1 MPSPYDHLDRESLIR
16 LLQRRDADR
25 SLGLVWEREG
35 VEMDCA
41 LNDDYVA
48 MSLDPELSHGGGPWH
63 NLIIEGDNF
72 DALRALRTS
81 HKEQVRCI
89 YIDPPYNT
97 LKKDFVYNDRFVDK
111 THRFRHSLWLEF
123 MYQRLTIARDL
134 LSEDGVI
141 MASIDDHEVF
151 RLGML
156 LDRVFGEENKAGVVV
171 WKNVTDNN
179 PSRVATEHEYVLVY
193 MKDKSSC
200 PAVWK
205 SPDLAVKSTML
216 EKERELLAAYEDP
229 ESLQAAYSAWFREVK
244 DQLQPLDNYKFIDRG
259 GIYAGSRSVHNPGR
273 EGYRYDVLHDVTG
286 MPCKQPLMGYRFPE
300 NTMRDLLRDGRILF
314 GANET
319 KLIELKIYLRDYQQK
334 LSSVIML
341 DGRAGANELR
351 DIFPGTGKVF
361 NNPKPVELLSNLLSF
376 VTSGDDLVLD
386 FFAGSGS
393 TAQAVQ
399 ELNRADR
406 QSRRYILISSTEATN
421 EEPDKNL
428 CRDVCAERVRRVT
441 AEGFAYMRT
450 RRIAKHRLTMKLD
463 HAEIWNALQLLHER
477 AVSPWSGYGLSVD
490 GDMSYLSDFSE
501 PSLSLLTEWR
511 AIVNESAATLYSWS
525 PERAKAL
532 LPDTVR
538 CQPIPQYLRDR
549 FGR

>member
-1 MPSPYDHLDRESLIR
+1 MPSHYDHLDRESLIK

-35 VEMDCA
+35 IEMDRA

-48 MSLDPELSHGGGPWH
+48 MSLVADLSHGGGPWE

-72 DALRALRTS
+72 DALRALRVS
-81 HKEQVRCI
+81 HKEKVHCI

-97 LKKDFVYNDRFVDK
+97 LKNDFVYNDRFVDK
-111 THRFRHSLWLEF
+111 AHRFRHSLWLEF

-141 MASIDDHEVF
+141 LVSIDDHEMF

-156 LDRVFGEENKAGVVV
+156 MDRVFGEENKAGVIV

-193 MKDKSSC
+193 MKDKTSC
-200 PAVWK
+200 PPVWK
-205 SPDLAVKSTML
+205 SPDLAVKTLML
-216 EKERELLAAYEDP
+216 EKERELLAAHKDK
-229 ESLQAAYSAWFREVK
+229 ESLQAAYNAWFRAVK
-244 DQLQPLDNYKFIDRG
+244 DQLPPLDNYKFIDRG

-286 MPCKQPLMGYRFPE
+286 RPCRQPLMGYRFPE

-314 GANET
+314 GVDES

-334 LSSVIML
+334 LPSVVVF

-351 DIFPGTGKVF
+351 AVFPGAGKVF
-361 NNPKPVELLSNLLSF
+361 NNPKPVEFLSNLLSF
-376 VTSGDDLVLD
+376 VTSGEDLVLD

-393 TAQAVQ
+393 TAQAVHD
-399 ELNRADR
+399 LNCADG
-406 QSRRYILISSTEATN
+406 QNRRYILISSTEATN

-428 CRDVCAERVRRVT
+428 CLDVCAERVRRVT
-441 AEGFAYMRT
+441 EEGFAYLRT
-450 RRIAKHRLTMKLD
+450 RRIAKHRITMRLD
-463 HAEIWNALQLLHER
+463 HAEVWNALQLLHGR
-477 AVSPWSGYGLSVD
+477 PVSPWSGHGLSTD
-490 GDMSYLSDFSE
+490 AGMAYLRDFSD
-501 PSLSLLTEWR
+501 PSLDLLAEWGTMFTKM
-511 AIVNESAATLYSWS
+511 AVTLYSWS
-525 PERAKAL
+525 PERVKAL
-532 LPDTVR
+532 VADTVR
-538 CQPIPQYLRDR
+538 CQPIPQHLRDR

>member
-1 MPSPYDHLDRESLIR
+1 MPSPYDHLDRESLIK

-35 VEMDCA
+35 IEMDRA
-41 LNDDYVA
+41 LNEDYVA
-48 MSLDPELSHGGGPWH
+48 MSLVAELSHGGSPWE

-72 DALRALRTS
+72 DALRALRVS
-81 HKEQVRCI
+81 HKEKVRCI

-97 LKKDFVYNDRFVDK
+97 QKNDFVYNDRFVDK

-141 MASIDDHEVF
+141 LVSIDDHEVF

-156 LDRVFGEENKAGVVV
+156 MDRVFGEENKTGVIV

-200 PAVWK
+200 PPVWK
-205 SPDLAVKSTML
+205 SPDLAVKALML
-216 EKERELLAAYEDP
+216 EKERELLADYEGL
-229 ESLQAAYSAWFREVK
+229 ESLQAAYTTWLREHK
-244 DQLQPLDNYKFIDRG
+244 DQLSPLDRYKYIDAG
-259 GIYAGSRSVHNPGR
+259 GIYTGSQSVHNPGR
-273 EGYRYDVLHDVTG
+273 EGYRYDVLHNVTG
-286 MPCKQPLMGYRFPE
+286 RPCKLPLMGYRFPE
-300 NTMRDLLRDGRILF
+300 STMRNLVRDGRILF
-314 GANET
+314 GADEN
-319 KLIELKIYLRDYQQK
+319 KIIELKVYLRDYQQK
-334 LSSVIML
+334 LSSVMAM

-351 DIFPGTGKVF
+351 GIFPGAGKVF
-361 NNPKPVELLSNLLSF
+361 NNPKPVEFLSNLLSF

-393 TAQAVQ
+393 TAQAVHD
-399 ELNRADR
+399 LNRADG

-421 EEPDKNL
+421 EEPSKNL
-428 CRDVCAERVRRVT
+428 CRDVCAERIRRVT
-441 AEGFAYMRT
+441 DNGFAYLRT

-477 AVSPWSGYGLSVD
+477 PVSPWSGHGLSADV
-490 GDMSYLSDFSE
+490 GMAYLRDFSE
-501 PSLSLLTEWR
+501 PSLSILAEWR
-511 AIVNESAATLYSWS
+511 TTFTDLPVTLYSWS
-525 PERAKAL
+525 PERVKAL
-532 LPDTVR
+532 VPDTVR
-538 CQPIPQYLRDR
+538 CQPIPQHLRDR

>member
-1 MPSPYDHLDRESLIR
+1 MTNPYDHLDRESLVR

-35 VEMDCA
+35 IEMDRA
-41 LNDDYVA
+41 LNNDYVA
-48 MSLDPELSHGGGPWH
+48 MTLDPGLSHGGGPWH
-63 NLIIEGDNF
+63 NMVIEGDNF
-72 DALRALRTS
+72 DALRALRVS
-81 HKEQVRCI
+81 HKEKVRCI

-97 LKKDFVYNDRFVDK
+97 QKKDFVYNDRFVDK

-141 MASIDDHEVF
+141 LVSIDDHEVF

-156 LDRVFGEENKAGVVV
+156 LDRVFGEENKAGVIV

-193 MKDKSSC
+193 MKDKTAC

-205 SPDLAVKSTML
+205 SPDLAVKSLMM
-216 EKERELLAAYEDP
+216 EKECELLAAYDDQK
-229 ESLQAAYSAWFREVK
+229 SLQKAYTEWFRGVK
-244 DQLQPLDNYKFIDRG
+244 DQLPPLDNYKFIDRG

-273 EGYRYDVLHDVTG
+273 EGYRYDVLHDVTNL
-286 MPCKQPLMGYRFPE
+286 PCKQPLMGYRFPE
-300 NTMRDLLRDGRILF
+300 RTMCELLRGNKILF
-314 GANET
+314 GADET
-319 KLIELKIYLRDYQQK
+319 KLIELKIYLREYQQK
-334 LSSVIML
+334 LSSVIAF

-351 DIFPGTGKVF
+351 GIFSGDAKVF
-361 NNPKPVELLSNLLSF
+361 NNPKPVEFLSNLLSF
-376 VTSGDDLVLD
+376 VTSGNDLVLD

-393 TAQAVQ
+393 TAQAIS
-399 ELNRADR
+399 ELNGADG
-406 QSRRYILISSTEATN
+406 QHRRYILISNTEATN

-441 AEGFAYMRT
+441 DNGFAYMRT

-477 AVSPWSGYGLSVD
+477 PVSPWSGHGLSVD
-490 GDMSYLSDFSE
+490 ADMAYLRDFSE
-501 PSLSLLTEWR
+501 PSLSLLTERR
-511 AIVNESAATLYSWS
+511 AIFTDMPATLYSWA
-525 PERAKAL
+525 PERVKSL
-532 LPDTVR
+532 VPDTVR
-538 CQPIPQYLRDR
+538 CQPIPQHLRDR